1 MKVPFTT
8 ASTLQQCERALEV
21 QYIKVDDR
29 PERAAQNYL
38 QLEDEPVPIKEN
50 YTGLKSAVKPISTN
64 SNLNV
69 LSISA
74 VANIKQKLG
83 KHRSL

>member
-21 QYIKVDDR
+21 QYIKMDDR
-29 PERAAQNYL
+29 PERAEQNYL
-38 QLEDEPVPIKEN
+38 QLEDEPEPIKEN
-50 YTGLKSAVKPISTN
+50 YTGLKSAVKAIS
-64 SNLNV
+64 SNLNL
-69 LSISA
+69 LSIGA